1 MRLGMHGI
9 DLILVRD
16 GGSIPPISTKP
27 ITNIKMITKNKP
39 KTKNETALLRNSV
52 IAYTRKELNQD
63 LEKLLGKPVR
73 VNQAQWD
80 MVADLIHS
88 DNYAWSYMDDAIN
101 KAIGEMADS
110 LK

>member
-1 MRLGMHGI
+1 M
-9 DLILVRD
+9 
-16 GGSIPPISTKP
+16 
-27 ITNIKMITKNKP
+27 IKRNQP
-39 KTKNETALLRNSV
+39 RTKNETALLRNSV
-52 IAYTRKELNQD
+52 IAYTRNELNQD
-63 LEKLLGKPVR
+63 LEKRLGKPVS

>member
-1 MRLGMHGI
+1 
-9 DLILVRD
+9 
-16 GGSIPPISTKP
+16 
-27 ITNIKMITKNKP
+27 MITKNKP

>member
-1 MRLGMHGI
+1 
-9 DLILVRD
+9 
-16 GGSIPPISTKP
+16 
-27 ITNIKMITKNKP
+27 MITRNQP
-39 KTKNETALLRNSV
+39 RTKNETALLRNSV
-52 IAYTRKELNQD
+52 IAYTRNELNQD
-63 LEKLLGKPVR
+63 LEKRLGKPVS

-80 MVADLIHS
+80 MVAELIHN